1 MNLQKADG
9 SHSRFQGKASP
20 GWPKIL
26 DTNTSTDTKKLSL
39 RPETG
44 RPWEIRDTS
53 EGRQAIP
60 RTLRWESG
68 KEGG

>member
-26 DTNTSTDTKKLSL
+26 DTDTGTDIKK
-39 RPETG
+39 
-44 RPWEIRDTS
+44 
-53 EGRQAIP
+53 
-60 RTLRWESG
+60 
-68 KEGG
+68 